1 MSEFKMPEA
10 YGTVDL
16 VMLKELSEADGISG
30 NEKEATRVMKKHLEG
45 YADEFHYDNLGSLI
59 ALKKGHENGP
69 KIMISGH
76 VDEVGFIV
84 KSIDDNGFIKMTPI
98 GGWWAHVL
106 LSQGMVL
113 TTRDGKKLSGVVGS
127 RAPHGLPA
135 DVRNKVMDL
144 NDIFLDLGVS
154 SKEEVEYLGVKIG
167 DMITPD
173 TKFEVLNNPNYL
185 MGKAWDDRIGAAV
198 AIDVVK
204 NLKGMDHAAN
214 VYAVGSV
221 QEEVG
226 LRGAKT
232 AAAFVQ
238 PDIAFA
244 LDVTLSND
252 TPNSPAGMKMGAGI
266 VLAMMDASHL
276 THRGLFEKM
285 ESIAHELNLDV
296 NYDAMTAGGTDTG
309 EVHKYNTGVIAMT
322 LSIPSRYI
330 HSHRS
335 LIHRKDYVQ
344 TVEVIT
350 EFVKRCTWELV
361 EEIAHYNR

>member
-1 MSEFKMPEA
+1 MEEA
-10 YGTVDL
+10 YGQVDL
-16 VMLKELSEADGISG
+16 LMLQELSEADGISG

-45 YADEFHYDNLGSLI
+45 YADEFSYDNLGSLI

-84 KSIDDNGFIKMTPI
+84 KSIDDNGFVRITPI

-106 LSQGMVL
+106 PSQGMVV
-113 TTRDGKKLSGVVGS
+113 TTRDGRKLDGVVGC
-127 RAPHGLPA
+127 RAPHGLPPE
-135 DVRNKVMDL
+135 VRNKVMDL
-144 NDIFLDLGVS
+144 NDLFLDLGVA
-154 SKEEVEYLGVKIG
+154 SKAEAEELGIHIG

-173 TKFEVLNNPNYL
+173 TKFKVLNNPNYL

-198 AIDVVK
+198 AIDVVRR
-204 NLKGMDHAAN
+204 LKEVDHVAN

-232 AAAFVQ
+232 SAAAIR

-252 TPNSPAGMKMGAGI
+252 TPNAPAGMKMGAGV

-285 ESIAHELNLDV
+285 EAIAKELGLPV

-309 EVHKYNTGVIAMT
+309 EIHKTGDGVIAMT

-335 LIHRKDYVQ
+335 LIHRKDYAM
-344 TVEVIT
+344 TVELIAT
-350 EFVKRCTWELV
+350 FIQRCDAAMLEELRTF
-361 EEIAHYNR
+361 NR

>member
-1 MSEFKMPEA
+1 METHKIAEA

-16 VMLKELSEADGISG
+16 KMLQELSEADGISG
-30 NEKEATRVMKKHLEG
+30 NEKEATRVMKQYLEG

-59 ALKKGHENGP
+59 ALKKGAEDGP
-69 KIMISGH
+69 RIMIAGH

-84 KSIDDNGFIKMTPI
+84 KSIDDNGFVRITPI

-106 LSQGMVL
+106 PSQGMIL
-113 TTRDGKKLSGVVGS
+113 TTRDGKKLDGVIGC

-144 NDIFLDLGVS
+144 NDLFLDLGVE
-154 SKEEVEYLGVKIG
+154 SKADVLALNVNIG

-173 TKFEVLNNPNYL
+173 TKFKVLNNPNFL

-198 AIDVVK
+198 AIDVVR
-204 NLKGMDHAAN
+204 NLQGVNHEAN

-232 AAAFVQ
+232 SAAFVK

-244 LDVTLSND
+244 LDVTIAND
-252 TPNSPAGMKMGAGI
+252 TPNSPAGMKMGAGL

-276 THRGLFEKM
+276 THRGLFEKV
-285 ESIAHELNLDV
+285 EAIAMDLGLDI

-309 EVHKYNTGVIAMT
+309 EIHKYGEGVIAMT
-322 LSIPSRYI
+322 LSLPSRYI

-350 EFVKRCTWELV
+350 EFIKRCDRAML
-361 EEIAHYNR
+361 EEIRTFNR

>member
-1 MSEFKMPEA
+1 MFEA

-16 VMLKELSEADGISG
+16 EMLKELSEADGISG
-30 NEKEATRVMKKHLEG
+30 NEKEATRVMKKYLEG
-45 YADEFHYDNLGSLI
+45 HADEFMYDNLGSLI
-59 ALKKGHENGP
+59 ALKKGAIDGP
-69 KIMISGH
+69 KVMIAGH
-76 VDEVGFIV
+76 MDEVGFIV
-84 KSIDDNGFIKMTPI
+84 KSIDDNGFVKMTPI
-98 GGWWAHVL
+98 GGWWTHVL
-106 LSQGMVL
+106 LSQGMIL
-113 TTRDGKKLSGVVGS
+113 TTREGKKISGVIGS
-127 RAPHGLPA
+127 RAPHGLPPE
-135 DVRNKVMDL
+135 VRNKVMDV
-144 NDIFLDLGVS
+144 NDIFLDLGVEN
-154 SKEEVEYLGVKIG
+154 KEEVEAIGVRIG
-167 DMITPD
+167 DMITPN

-198 AIDVVK
+198 AIDVMR
-204 NLKGMDHAAN
+204 NLKGVDHVAN
-214 VYAVGSV
+214 LYAVGTV

-232 AAAFVQ
+232 AAAMVQ

-252 TPNSPAGMKMGAGI
+252 TPNSPQGMKMGAGI

-276 THRGLFEKM
+276 THRGLFEKV
-285 ESIAHELNLDV
+285 EAIAQELELDI

-309 EVHKYNTGVIAMT
+309 EIHKSNYGVIAMT

-344 TVEVIT
+344 TVEVLT

-361 EEIAHYNR
+361 EEVQNYNR